1 MEECNPIVV
10 SGSLAI
16 ARLLSVSAFGE
27 PHPLQQQQQ
36 RQLNE
41 AKATQEAAEKSN
53 ASKRQQLLAQ
63 HMQMLQEVM
72 QQMRAAKPQAGISVQ
87 EHEEW
92 ITEHQKLMDQ
102 ALQQMTWAS
111 VTSSPHAPA
120 ELQDF
125 ASTIQD

>member
-1 MEECNPIVV
+1 MKKYKPTVV

-16 ARLLSVSAFGE
+16 PMLLSVSAFGE
-27 PHPLQQQQQ
+27 PHPLQQQLQ

-41 AKATQEAAEKSN
+41 AKATQEAAENSS

-63 HMQMLQEVM
+63 HMQMLQQVM

-92 ITEHQKLMDQ
+92 IAEHQKLLDEV
-102 ALQQMTWAS
+102 LQQMIMDQGLL
-111 VTSSPHAPA
+111 V
-120 ELQDF
+120 QG
-125 ASTIQD
+125 QN

>member
-27 PHPLQQQQQ
+27 PHPLQQLQ

-63 HMQMLQEVM
+63 HMQMLQQVM
-72 QQMRAAKPQAGISVQ
+72 QRMRAARPQAGIRVQ

-92 ITEHQKLMDQ
+92 ITDHQKLMDE
-102 ALQQMTWAS
+102 ALQQMILDQGLL
-111 VTSSPHAPA
+111 V
-120 ELQDF
+120 QG
-125 ASTIQD
+125 QK

>member
-1 MEECNPIVV
+1 MKKYEPTVV

-16 ARLLSVSAFGE
+16 AMLLSVSAFGE
-27 PHPLQQQQQ
+27 PHPLQQQLQ

-63 HMQMLQEVM
+63 HMQMLQQVM

-92 ITEHQKLMDQ
+92 ITEHQKLMERK
-102 ALQQMTWAS
+102 AKPIRPYS
-111 VTSSPHAPA
+111 RPA
-120 ELQDF
+120 AQLVEL
-125 ASTIQD
+125 